1 MSNKV
6 LIGVAW
12 PYVNG
17 DIHVGHLGGY
27 LLPADIVARFH
38 RLKGDDV
45 LMVSGSDCYGT
56 PITVEADKKGLKPEE
71 VVDIY
76 HKKDLALFQMYG
88 LDYNLYTKTTTQ
100 KHKEVVHEIFLK
112 LLDNDYIEKGVMQQ
126 YYAIDDKQFLPD
138 RYVEGTCPYCKTGN
152 QRSDQC
158 ESCGRWLKDGELID
172 PVSKLTGSKV
182 TLKDTEH
189 YFLNFEKLEPQ
200 LRKYLDSNKE
210 NWKKWVWNEAN
221 GWLKEGLQRRAITRD
236 MDWSIDLPI
245 EEIKKRDE
253 SKQLKDF
260 TGKHIYVWFEAVIGY
275 LSATRAWCEMDEATS
290 DTIFKRDEGQSRNW
304 EDWWKNPESVIY
316 NFMGQDNLVFH
327 ALMWP
332 GQLMGLSDEKTSKED
347 EYSLPKYVVVNK
359 FLNYEGK
366 KFSKSRNWTI
376 DSKVIAEKYGVDL
389 VRYYIA
395 RNLPENKEGNFT
407 WEDFVASVNNELVAN
422 MGNLVN
428 RTFTFIK
435 NKFGGEIKLDKLI
448 QDKSLSK
455 FAPRIFENV
464 FIYLAFKR
472 YEDEKRSQIETLHR
486 DKLQYNPEE
495 DDWLTTTQFEKISRF
510 ISSPYNDEGFPD
522 GNHGPWLVQALDTIM
537 GYSMIGN
544 LYFDQQKVW
553 EIIKTDEEKAKQILM
568 NLVNFVYDLSI
579 LIYPFIPEASNR
591 IRKMLNMDPI
601 KPQIDKYSWKS
612 VTSAGDILS
621 EVKLGD
627 IELLFNKLDPEKVLS
642 EKDNIV

>member
-1 MSNKV
+1 MSKKV

-27 LLPADIVARFH
+27 LLPADIIARFH

-56 PITVEADKKGLKPEE
+56 PITVEADKKGMKPEE
-71 VVDIY
+71 VVDLY
-76 HKKDLALFQMYG
+76 HEKDLKLFKMYG
-88 LDYNLYTKTTTQ
+88 LDYNLYTKTTSP
-100 KHKEVVHEIFLK
+100 KHKEVVHEVFLK
-112 LLDNDYIEKGVMQQ
+112 LLDNGYIEKGVMQQ

-138 RYVEGTCPYCKTGN
+138 RYVEGTCPYCKAGN

-200 LRKYLDSNKE
+200 LREYLDNNKD

-245 EEIKKRDE
+245 EEIQKRDE
-253 SKQLKDF
+253 SKQLSDF
-260 TGKHIYVWFEAVIGY
+260 EGKHIYVWFEAVIGY
-275 LSATRAWCEMDEATS
+275 LSATKAWCQMDEGTPE
-290 DTIFKRDEGQSRNW
+290 TIFKRDEGQGRNW
-304 EDWWKNPESVIY
+304 EDWWKNSDSVIY

-332 GQLMGLSDEKTSKED
+332 GQLMGLED
-347 EYSLPKYVVVNK
+347 GYSLPKYVVVNK

-376 DSKVIAEKYGVDL
+376 DSKVLAEKYGVDL

-395 RNLPENKEGNFT
+395 RTLPENKEGNFT
-407 WEDFVASVNNELVAN
+407 WEDFVASINNELVAN
-422 MGNLVN
+422 LGNLVN
-428 RTFTFIK
+428 RTLTFVK
-435 NKFGGEIKLDKLI
+435 NKMDGEIKVEEINEEFKIGVDLTKELSSLLSQEYIEQSGSDLHENGPWITKALDKI
-448 QDKSLSK
+448 M
-455 FAPRIFENV
+455 E
-464 FIYLAFKR
+464 
-472 YEDEKRSQIETLHR
+472 
-486 DKLQYNPEE
+486 
-495 DDWLTTTQFEKISRF
+495 ISRQ
-510 ISSPYNDEGFPD
+510 
-522 GNHGPWLVQALDTIM
+522 GNV
-537 GYSMIGN
+537 
-544 LYFDQQKVW
+544 YFDNQKVW
-553 EIIKTDEEKAKQILM
+553 EVIKTGDREKASQILIHLI
-568 NLVNFVYDLSI
+568 NLIYDLSI
-579 LIYPFIPEASNR
+579 WIYPFMPESS
-591 IRKMLNMDPI
+591 RKLARMLGVEEI
-601 KPQIDKYSWKS
+601 KPKVGIDNWKS
-612 VTSAGDILS
+612 VFDERSPRKPITNLR
-621 EVKLGD
+621 LGD
-627 IELLFNKLDPEKVLS
+627 IELLYSKLDPEKVLT
-642 EKDNIV
+642 EKDNID

>member
-1 MSNKV
+1 MSKKV

-71 VVDIY
+71 VVEMY
-76 HKKDLALFQMYG
+76 HKKDLELFKMYG

-100 KHKEVVHEIFLK
+100 KHKEVVHEVFLK
-112 LLDNDYIEKGVMQQ
+112 LLDNGYIEKGVMQQ
-126 YYAIDDKQFLPD
+126 YYAIDDNQFLPD
-138 RYVEGTCPYCKTGN
+138 RYVEGTCPYCNAGN

-189 YFLNFEKLEPQ
+189 YFLNFEKLESQ
-200 LRKYLDSNKE
+200 LREYLDANKE

-260 TGKHIYVWFEAVIGY
+260 AGKHIYVWFEAVIGY
-275 LSATRAWCEMDEATS
+275 LSATRAWCEMEEGTS

-304 EDWWKNPESVIY
+304 EDWWKSSDSVIY

-332 GQLMGLSDEKTSKED
+332 GQLMGLDD
-347 EYSLPKYVVVNK
+347 GYQLPKFVVVNK

-422 MGNLVN
+422 LGNLVN
-428 RTFTFIK
+428 RTLTFI
-435 NKFGGEIKLDKLI
+435 N
-448 QDKSLSK
+448 SK
-455 FAPRIFENV
+455 FNGELESENFKPDMTLSQTALKLMIKTKAFLFFEG
-464 FIYLAFKR
+464 IT
-472 YEDEKRSQIETLHR
+472 EKERESGEK
-486 DKLQYNPEE
+486 DMVYNPEINN
-495 DDWLTTTQFEKISRF
+495 WLGSEQFEYLNRF
-510 ISSPYNDEGFPD
+510 TELQNGSN
-522 GNHGPWLVQALDTIM
+522 GPWLVNALDTVM
-537 GYSMIGN
+537 GYSRLAN
-544 LYFDQQKVW
+544 QYFDATKVW
-553 EIIKTDEEKAKQILM
+553 ERVKEGKDGKDQAQEILL
-568 NLVNFVYDLSI
+568 NLVNVLYDLSI
-579 LIYPFIPEASNR
+579 IMYPFMPETSGKLLR
-591 IRKMLNMDPI
+591 MLGRETI
-601 KPQIDKYSWKS
+601 KTEMGSDMWKS
-612 VTSAGDILS
+612 VFDEDCTRQLITHLKLS
-621 EVKLGD
+621 EV
-627 IELLFNKLDPEKVLS
+627 ELLFDKLDPEKVLA
-642 EKDNIV
+642 EKDSTD

>member
-1 MSNKV
+1 MSKKV

-71 VVDIY
+71 VVEMY
-76 HKKDLALFQMYG
+76 HKKDLELFKMYG

-100 KHKEVVHEIFLK
+100 KHKEVVHEVFLK
-112 LLDNDYIEKGVMQQ
+112 LLDNGYIEKGVMQQ
-126 YYAIDDKQFLPD
+126 YYAIDDNQFLPD
-138 RYVEGTCPYCKTGN
+138 RYVEGTCPYCNAGN

-189 YFLNFEKLEPQ
+189 YFLNFEKLESQ
-200 LRKYLDSNKE
+200 LREYLDANKE

-275 LSATRAWCEMDEATS
+275 LSATRAWCEMEEGTS

-304 EDWWKNPESVIY
+304 EDWWKSSNSVIY

-332 GQLMGLSDEKTSKED
+332 GQLKGLNDG
-347 EYSLPKYVVVNK
+347 YQLPKFVVVNK

-376 DSKVIAEKYGVDL
+376 DSRVIAEKYGVDL

-395 RNLPENKEGNFT
+395 KNLPENKEGNFT

-422 MGNLVN
+422 LGNLVN
-428 RTFTFIK
+428 RTLTFIK
-435 NKFGGEIKLDKLI
+435 NKFDGEIEVGELLI
-448 QDKSLSK
+448 DSALSTDVTFAKVAGYLSGEAESLEKSE
-455 FAPRIFENV
+455 FQN
-464 FIYLAFKR
+464 
-472 YEDEKRSQIETLHR
+472 
-486 DKLQYNPEE
+486 
-495 DDWLTTTQFEKISRF
+495 
-510 ISSPYNDEGFPD
+510 
-522 GNHGPWLVQALDTIM
+522 GPWIVKALDEIM
-537 GYSMIGN
+537 ELSRKGN
-544 LYFDQQKVW
+544 VYFDQKEVW
-553 EIIKTDEEKAKQILM
+553 QLIKSDENEAKIILM
-568 NLVNFVYDLSI
+568 NLVN
-579 LIYPFIPEASNR
+579 LIRNLGVMINPFLPETSNK
-591 IRKMLNMDPI
+591 IMEMLNLEEVSTKVGENVWRAMGSQNKGVDKEII
-601 KPQIDKYSWKS
+601 KKIK
-612 VTSAGDILS
+612 LN
-621 EVKLGD
+621 EVS
-627 IELLFNKLDPEKVLS
+627 LLFNKLDPEKVLE
-642 EKDNIV
+642 EKDTTD

>member
-27 LLPADIVARFH
+27 LLPADIIARFH
-38 RLKGDDV
+38 RLLGDDV
-45 LMVSGSDCYGT
+45 LMVSGSDCFGT

-71 VVDIY
+71 VVDMY
-76 HKKDLALFQMYG
+76 HRKDLELFKMYG

-112 LLDNDYIEKGVMQQ
+112 LLDNGYIEKGVMQQ

-138 RYVEGTCPYCKTGN
+138 RYVEGTCPYCKAGN

-245 EEIKKRDE
+245 EEIKKRSE

-275 LSATRAWCEMDEATS
+275 LSATRAWCEMEGSTG
-290 DTIFKRDEGQSRNW
+290 DTIFKKDDGQSRNW

-332 GQLMGLSDEKTSKED
+332 GQLMGLNDG
-347 EYSLPKYVVVNK
+347 YQLPKYVVVNK

-422 MGNLVN
+422 LGNLVN
-428 RTFTFIK
+428 RTLTFVK
-435 NKFGGEIKLDKLI
+435 
-448 QDKSLSK
+448 SK
-455 FAPRIFENV
+455 FAGVISLDNLQESG
-464 FIYLAFKR
+464 AFGA
-472 YEDEKRSQIETLHR
+472 S
-486 DKLQYNPEE
+486 
-495 DDWLTTTQFEKISRF
+495 LTFSR
-510 ISSPYNDEGFPD
+510 
-522 GNHGPWLVQALDTIM
+522 VQALLTGNNPINLEGEFENGPWIVKALDEIM
-537 GYSMIGN
+537 ELSRKGN
-544 LYFDQQKVW
+544 VYFDQQKVW
-553 EIIKTDEEKAKQILM
+553 EVVKTDEETAKQILM
-568 NLVNFVYDLSI
+568 NLINLIHDLSV
-579 LIYPFIPEASNR
+579 LIYPFLPVTSDNL
-591 IRKMLNMDPI
+591 RKMLNMDPI
-601 KPQIDKYSWKS
+601 KPQIDKYSWES
-612 VTSAGDILS
+612 ITSTGNILR

-627 IELLFNKLDPEKVLS
+627 VDLLFNKLDPEKVLS

>member
-1 MSNKV
+1 MSKKV

-27 LLPADIVARFH
+27 LLPADIIARFH

-56 PITVEADKKGLKPEE
+56 PITVEADKKGLRPAE
-71 VVDIY
+71 VVDMY
-76 HKKDLALFQMYG
+76 HKKDLELFKMYG

-112 LLDNDYIEKGVMQQ
+112 LLDNGYIEKGVMQQ
-126 YYAIDDKQFLPD
+126 YYAIDDEQFLPD
-138 RYVEGTCPYCKTGN
+138 RYVEGTCPYCNAGN

-200 LRKYLDSNKE
+200 LRKYLDANKE

-253 SKQLKDF
+253 GKQLKDF

-275 LSATRAWCEMDEATS
+275 LSATKAWCQMDEGTT
-290 DTIFKRDEGQSRNW
+290 DTIFKRDEGQSKNW
-304 EDWWKNPESVIY
+304 EDWWKNSDSVIY

-332 GQLMGLSDEKTSKED
+332 GQLIGLNDG
-347 EYSLPKYVVVNK
+347 YQLPKYVVVNK

-376 DSKVIAEKYGVDL
+376 DSKVIAEKYGADL

-395 RNLPENKEGNFT
+395 KNLPENKEGNFT

-422 MGNLVN
+422 LGNLVN
-428 RTFTFIK
+428 RTLTFIK
-435 NKFGGEIKLDKLI
+435 NKFEGEIEVDNFHLD
-448 QDKSLSK
+448 SALSTDMT
-455 FAPRIFENV
+455 ITTV
-464 FIYLAFKR
+464 SGYL
-472 YEDEKRSQIETLHR
+472 SGET
-486 DKLQYNPEE
+486 N
-495 DDWLTTTQFEKISRF
+495 
-510 ISSPYNDEGFPD
+510 SPAESDFQN
-522 GNHGPWLVQALDTIM
+522 GPWIVKALDEIM
-537 GYSMIGN
+537 ELSRKGN
-544 LYFDQQKVW
+544 VYFDQKEVW
-553 EIIKTDEEKAKQILM
+553 QVIKSDENEAKQILM
-568 NLVNFVYDLSI
+568 NLINLIRDLGV
-579 LIYPFIPEASNR
+579 LIYPFLPETSNKIMQMLNLKVVTTQVGENIWESMSSQQSQDEKI
-591 IRKMLNMDPI
+591 IRKIKLND
-601 KPQIDKYSWKS
+601 
-612 VTSAGDILS
+612 VG
-621 EVKLGD
+621 
-627 IELLFNKLDPEKVLS
+627 LLFDKLDPEKVLE
-642 EKDNIV
+642 EKDNTD